1 MSNKNIARNAVNSAL
16 ALSCMLACSS
26 PGASAQVPMPGSTT
40 QSPAIRPASGI
51 DYTGNVA
58 HNVSTADKLLSQG
71 KYSQAEDA
79 FRDTLVN
86 NPADLNATAG
96 LGIAL
101 AKQFKLDGADEM
113 FERVLRQDPNNAAAY
128 AGKATIL
135 LNRLQSSSGTIRSN
149 RDSFLKQAE
158 EYAQRAVTLAPAS
171 AEAHFTLGQTYKE
184 QGRDNE
190 AASEFRTATS
200 LDPQHSNAY
209 CQLGHIKLAQN
220 SLEEAAE
227 DFKRAIDLNSGNSS
241 AHYGLG
247 ATYLKN
253 NQTDDAVKE
262 LNTALYQFPN
272 SWPTHMALGEAY
284 QKQGN
289 EVAAVKE
296 YQASIAIKPENADPY
311 LRIADIRE
319 NRGDLELAIADLRS
333 GLTQMPYNVELR
345 QRIAD
350 TCLKLEKA
358 DDAIKGYRTILQM
371 SPNDNRAVK
380 GLSQALYLK
389 AQKAA
394 VGALL
399 ASNDYESAM
408 KTLDEAIKL
417 NQDDMELRLS
427 QAKLM
432 SLSGT
437 KPDLAKIGTPSND
450 GERVAAAEALMAQGN
465 FQQCSQYMQDVI
477 TRLNDP
483 KQSFAVADVALMIK
497 DLDDAEAAYK
507 KAQSLSGSPDRVT
520 RGLAEVN
527 RLRKSSSDDVKVADE
542 LAKKNQWDGALDRY
556 RQASATNPK
565 NPEARL
571 GLARSLEKKK
581 KPSSANLA
589 ESASQYE
596 NYLALKTDLP
606 AKEAENYRKNIAK
619 LKEKSAEMA
628 QKEQRSKA
636 G

>member
-1 MSNKNIARNAVNSAL
+1 VSNKRNALSSAL
-16 ALSCMLACSS
+16 ALSCLVACAV
-26 PGASAQVPMPGSTT
+26 PATAQVPMPGNGTPYTKPANSDIDLVGKV
-40 QSPAIRPASGI
+40 QHSISPAE
-51 DYTGNVA
+51 
-58 HNVSTADKLLSQG
+58 KLLSQG
-71 KYSQAEDA
+71 KYAEAEDA

-113 FERVLRQDPNNAAAY
+113 FERVLKQDPNNASVY
-128 AGKATIL
+128 SGKATIL
-135 LNRLQSSSGTIRSN
+135 LNRLQSSAGSIRDN
-149 RDSFLKQAE
+149 RESYLRQAE

-200 LDPQHSNAY
+200 LDPNHSGAY
-209 CQLGHIKLAQN
+209 CALGHIKLAQN
-220 SLEEAAE
+220 GLAEAAE
-227 DFKRAIDLNSGNSS
+227 DFRRAIDLNSGNSS
-241 AHYGLG
+241 AHFGLG
-247 ATYLKN
+247 STLLKEGR
-253 NQTDDAVKE
+253 TDDAIKE
-262 LNTALYQFPN
+262 LNTSLYQFPN
-272 SWPTHMALGEAY
+272 SWPVRMALGEAY
-284 QKQGN
+284 QKGGN

-319 NRGDLELAIADLRS
+319 NRGDLEMAIADLRS
-333 GLTQMPYNVELR
+333 GLTQMPYNIDLR

-358 DDAIKGYRTILQM
+358 DDAIKGYRTILSM

-399 ASNDYESAM
+399 ASNDYEAAL

-437 KPDLAKIGTPSND
+437 KPDLAKIGTPQND
-450 GERVAAAEALMAQGN
+450 GEKVAAAEALMAQGN

-477 TRLNDP
+477 GRLNDP

-497 DLDDAEAAYK
+497 DLDDAESAYK
-507 KAQSLSGSPDRVT
+507 KAQSLSGSPDRVQ
-520 RGLAEVN
+520 RGLAEVA
-527 RLRKSSSDDVKVADE
+527 RLRKSAADDVKVADE
-542 LAKKNQWDGALDRY
+542 LAKKNQWDGAMDRY
-556 RQASATNPK
+556 RNAVATNPK
-565 NPEARL
+565 NSDARL
-571 GLARSLEKKK
+571 GLGRSLEKKK

-596 NYLALKTDLP
+596 NYLVLKTDLP
-606 AKEAENYRKNIAK
+606 TKDVENLRKQIGK

-628 QKEQRSKA
+628 QKELKNKA

>member
-1 MSNKNIARNAVNSAL
+1 MSNRKQIAVSSAL
-16 ALSCMLACSS
+16 ALACLAACSTT
-26 PGASAQVPMPGSTT
+26 GASAQVPIPGGG
-40 QSPAIRPASGI
+40 SPSYPPVARPNSDI
-51 DYTGNVA
+51 DYTGSVA
-58 HNVSTADKLLSQG
+58 HSTSTADRLLSQG
-71 KYSQAEDA
+71 KYSQAEDS

-86 NPADLNATAG
+86 NPSDINATAG

-101 AKQFKLDGADEM
+101 AKQFKLDGADEL

-128 AGKATIL
+128 SGKATIL
-135 LNRLQSSSGTIRSN
+135 LNRLQSSSGSIRAN

-158 EYAQRAVTLAPAS
+158 EYAQRAVSLAPAS

-184 QGRDNE
+184 QGRENE

-200 LDPQHSNAY
+200 LDPQHSSAY
-209 CQLGHIKLAQN
+209 SALGQIKLNQN
-220 SLEEAAE
+220 SYAEAAE

-247 ATYLKN
+247 ATYLR
-253 NQTDDAVKE
+253 QDRTDDAIKE

-272 SWPTHMALGEAY
+272 SWPVHMALGEAY

-358 DDAIKGYRTILQM
+358 DDAIKGYRTILSM

-399 ASNDYESAM
+399 ASNDYEAAL

-417 NQDDMELRLS
+417 NPDDMELRLS

-437 KPDLAKIGTPSND
+437 KPDLAKIGTPQSD

-477 TRLNDP
+477 NRLNDP

-497 DLDDAEAAYK
+497 DLDDAELAYK

-527 RLRKSSSDDVKVADE
+527 RLRKSSADDVKVADE

-556 RQASATNPK
+556 RQATATNPK
-565 NPEARL
+565 NADARL

-596 NYLALKTDLP
+596 NYLVLKTDLP
-606 AKEAENYRKNIAK
+606 SKDAEKMRQQIGK
-619 LKEKSAEMA
+619 LREKSNEMA
-628 QKEQRSKA
+628 QKEQKNKA

>member
-1 MSNKNIARNAVNSAL
+1 MSNRKQIAVSSAL
-16 ALSCMLACSS
+16 ALACLAACSVT
-26 PGASAQVPMPGSTT
+26 GASAQVPIPGGG
-40 QSPAIRPASGI
+40 SPSYPPVARPNSDI
-51 DYTGNVA
+51 DYTGSVA
-58 HNVSTADKLLSQG
+58 HTTSTADRLLSQG
-71 KYSQAEDA
+71 KYSQAEDS
-79 FRDTLVN
+79 FRDALVN
-86 NPADLNATAG
+86 NPSDINATAG

-101 AKQFKLDGADEM
+101 AKQFKLDGADEL

-128 AGKATIL
+128 SGKATIL
-135 LNRLQSSSGTIRSN
+135 LNRLQSSSGSIRAN

-158 EYAQRAVTLAPAS
+158 EYAQRAVSLAPAS

-184 QGRDNE
+184 QGRENE
-190 AASEFRTATS
+190 AASELRTATS
-200 LDPQHSNAY
+200 LDPQHSSAY
-209 CQLGHIKLAQN
+209 SALGQIKLNQN
-220 SLEEAAE
+220 SYAEAAE

-247 ATYLKN
+247 ATYLK
-253 NQTDDAVKE
+253 QDRTDDAIKE

-272 SWPTHMALGEAY
+272 SWPVHMALGEAY

-358 DDAIKGYRTILQM
+358 DDAIKGYRTILSM

-399 ASNDYESAM
+399 ASNDYEAAL

-417 NQDDMELRLS
+417 NPDDMELRLS

-437 KPDLAKIGTPSND
+437 KPDLAKIGSPQSD

-477 TRLNDP
+477 NRLNDP

-497 DLDDAEAAYK
+497 DLDDAELAYK

-527 RLRKSSSDDVKVADE
+527 RLRKSSADDVKVADE

-556 RQASATNPK
+556 RQATATNPK
-565 NPEARL
+565 NADARL

-581 KPSSANLA
+581 KPSSANLS

-596 NYLALKTDLP
+596 NYLVLKTDLP
-606 AKEAENYRKNIAK
+606 SKEAEKMRQQIGK
-619 LKEKSAEMA
+619 LREKSAEMA
-628 QKEQRSKA
+628 QKEQKNKA